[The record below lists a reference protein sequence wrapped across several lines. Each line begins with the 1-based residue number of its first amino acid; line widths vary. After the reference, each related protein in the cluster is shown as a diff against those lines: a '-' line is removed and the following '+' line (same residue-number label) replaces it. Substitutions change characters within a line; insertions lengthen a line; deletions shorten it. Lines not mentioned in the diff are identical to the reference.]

1 LGKCI
6 IYGEKHALEHQCNME
21 KIHMIKGVEGDSKE
35 FLDVEENNSNE
46 ITTKKDKVSLV
57 AILDKKIMK
66 KGNQVVVIR
75 LI

>member
-1 LGKCI
+1 
-6 IYGEKHALEHQCNME
+6 
-21 KIHMIKGVEGDSKE
+21 MIKGVEGDSKE

>member
-1 LGKCI
+1 
-6 IYGEKHALEHQCNME
+6 ME